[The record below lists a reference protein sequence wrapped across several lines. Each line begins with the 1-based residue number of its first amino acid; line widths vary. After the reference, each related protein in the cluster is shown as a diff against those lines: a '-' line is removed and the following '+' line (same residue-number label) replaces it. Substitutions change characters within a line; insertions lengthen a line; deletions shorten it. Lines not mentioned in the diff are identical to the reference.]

1 MRPSGG
7 VAQNCLSALLVAL
20 VPGGKWQQRN
30 VSRLLNGAR
39 QAALMRGANT
49 AQASWN
55 NLAALCHEL
64 LQKPYVL
71 VRNSV
76 DLFRAELAHLLSA
89 EELSASAGSA
99 GSTARATQARSW
111 SG

>member
-1 MRPSGG
+1 MTIHEDNRADDLLSSGVLVSGG
-7 VAQNCLSALLVAL
+7 
-20 VPGGKWQQRN
+20 KRQQRD
-30 VSRLLNGAR
+30 VSRLLDGAR

-55 NLAALCHEL
+55 NLAALCNEL
-64 LQKPYVL
+64 LKKPYIL

-76 DLFRAELAHLLSA
+76 DLLRAELAHLLAA

-99 GSTARATQARSW
+99 GSAARATRARSW